1 MNRDGNVNFGR
12 PSVEFTSI
20 GDYDEAFYMRVYGA
34 GQYRCQGADL
44 GILATH
50 GRMQTDDRQLTD
62 RGQLWN
68 AGIKAQFASIA
79 PAAAYFWVVVMG
91 FEAVAGAAI
100 LQKWLP
106 GVPLWSM
113 ALGLLMLMTA
123 TNLYS
128 VRSHGEFE
136 YWFAL
141 IKAAAICI
149 FLALGRCF
157 VLGLWPGHA
166 MDFSNLT
173 SRGGFLPTGPWA
185 MFSGIV
191 VVVFSMVGAE
201 VATIAAAESDD
212 PEHAVVK
219 TTNSV
224 VMRICIFFVGSIFML
239 VIILPWN
246 GAWLDFSPMLRP
258 SRQWV

>member
-1 MNRDGNVNFGR
+1 
-12 PSVEFTSI
+12 
-20 GDYDEAFYMRVYGA
+20 
-34 GQYRCQGADL
+34 
-44 GILATH
+44 
-50 GRMQTDDRQLTD
+50 MQTDDRQPTD
-62 RGQLWN
+62 RGKLWN

-128 VRSHGEFE
+128 VRSYGEFE

-141 IKAAAICI
+141 IKVAAICI

-157 VLGLWPGHA
+157 VLGLWPDHA

-185 MFSGIV
+185 MFSGTV